1 MRGLDR
7 EEYPPETLH
16 RLLRGVTFFKDLLSK
31 NPDQFELLMSVTHFT
46 TADQNEV
53 ILHKGEP
60 ADVLYF
66 LLKGELSVLQSDI
79 SHNALN
85 LITAGEILG
94 VMAMV
99 LNTTRSASLKV
110 KGRTAL
116 LAGIDFSHFRD
127 LSDHSMFALDTK
139 LNFFRMLNANI
150 RWNLE
155 KNRFA
160 NPEHSL
166 VSQLRKVPLITHP
179 KGTQEELEALHDQA
193 HALAQLLCEWND
205 ADSMAEM

>member
-7 EEYPPETLH
+7 EEYPPETLQ

-31 NPDQFELLMSVTHFT
+31 DPEQFELLMSVTRFT
-46 TADQNEV
+46 AADKDEV

-60 ADVLYF
+60 ANVLYF

-99 LNTTRSASLKV
+99 LNSTRSASLKV
-110 KGRTAL
+110 NGRTAL
-116 LAGIDFSHFRD
+116 LAGIDYNHFHD
-127 LSDHSMFALDTK
+127 LHDHSMFSLETK
-139 LNFFRMLNANI
+139 LSFFRMLNANI

-160 NPEHSL
+160 NPDHPL
-166 VSQLRKVPLITHP
+166 VSELRRVPLITKP
-179 KGTQEELEALHDQA
+179 RGTQEELEALHTQA
-193 HALAQLLCEWND
+193 HALAQLLCDWNETG
-205 ADSMAEM
+205 AIAER